1 MNLTQ
6 LVGRLAVRGRSGRLA
21 YFCWSLAVAL
31 GLFVLLFAKSL
42 TNLEVFASAPKFD
55 AVLGAGAVIALM
67 VAGVIATRRLNDM
80 VRKSRYLWIYIV
92 LFMISI
98 MVLGDTFLPLVFG
111 LGIPIIWFVLLIHPS
126 RPNKESDTEIEQSV

>member
-42 TNLEVFASAPKFD
+42 TNLEVFAPAPKFD
-55 AVLGAGAVIALM
+55 AVLGSGGVAALM
-67 VAGVIATRRLNDM
+67 IAGVIATRRLNDM
-80 VRKSRYLWIYIV
+80 GRKSRYLWIYIA
-92 LFMISI
+92 LFMTSI
-98 MVLGDTFLPLVFG
+98 MVVGDTFVPRLLG

-126 RPNKESDTEIEQSV
+126 RPNKDLGTEVDHAV